1 MLTLFSTKIKC
12 LYRDR
17 QGLFWALLFP
27 IFLAIIYHYAFAD
40 LGKTDVLKTIDIAA
54 ISTGS
59 GNEATLKQ
67 TLQDATFENGLPIF
81 NVAFVE
87 KAEAEQLLDNNK
99 VTGYIVMG
107 EVPELVVKGSDI
119 KATIAKNV
127 LNSYRQ
133 MYGVADIITKEAQGE
148 SVNYDAVMK
157 DMIDR
162 EYYLKNRKE
171 ASGTNMDY
179 TVIYFYAL
187 LAMVCIYG
195 GNWGLREGADIS
207 AALSARGARVNI
219 APYSMAKLL
228 FCNLSAS
235 LALHFTGV
243 LLVIAFMSNILKIDF
258 GTQLLYVIFVCFV
271 GSIVGILFGC
281 LTALLMK
288 GTEKKKDAFLT
299 CITLIWGF
307 LAGLMIPSV
316 KYIVASKF
324 PALTFV
330 NPVHLI
336 TDCLYSLYYYSGL
349 SKYTY
354 NIIVL
359 SMIAVLLS
367 CMIVMYMRR
376 GKHGSF

>member
-1 MLTLFSTKIKC
+1 MLTLFCTKIKC

-17 QGLFWALLFP
+17 KSLFWALLFP

-40 LGKTDVLKTIDIAA
+40 IGKTDVLKTIDIAA
-54 ISTGS
+54 VSTES
-59 GNEATLKQ
+59 GNEKTLKQ

-81 NVAFVE
+81 NVVFVD
-87 KAEAEQLLDNNK
+87 KVEAKQLLDNNK
-99 VTGYIVMG
+99 VTGYIIMG

-133 MYGVADIITKEAQGE
+133 MRGVADIIIKETQGE
-148 SVNYDAVMK
+148 FDNYNAVME
-157 DMIDR
+157 DMVDR
-162 EYYLKNRKE
+162 EYFLTNRKE
-171 ASGTNMDY
+171 DSGDNMDY

-195 GNWGLREGADIS
+195 GNWGLREGTDIS
-207 AALSARGARVNI
+207 ASLSARGARVNI
-219 APYSMAKLL
+219 SPYSMEKLL

-243 LLVIAFMSNILKIDF
+243 LLVIAFMINILKIDF
-258 GTQLLYVIFVCFV
+258 GTRLPYVISVCFV
-271 GSIVGILFGC
+271 GSIIGILFGC
-281 LTALLMK
+281 LTALFMK
-288 GTEKKKDAFLT
+288 GQEKKKDAFLT

-336 TDCLYSLYYYSGL
+336 TDCLYSLYYYSDL
-349 SKYTY
+349 SRYTY
-354 NIIVL
+354 NITIL
-359 SMIAVLLS
+359 SIIAIILS

-376 GKHGSF
+376 KKHGSF